1 MGCGE
6 RGKNMMISMK
16 VSSKMISM
24 KVSSKMISMKVSS
37 KTIRNKAME
46 SMLGAM
52 EIFIKD
58 SIALIS
64 GMEREKCIGLM
75 VLSTKENG

>member
-6 RGKNMMISMK
+6 RAK
-16 VSSKMISM
+16 
-24 KVSSKMISMKVSS
+24 KMISMKVSS

-46 SMLGAM
+46 FMLGAT

-64 GMEREKCIGLM
+64 DMEMEKCIGLM